1 MKDFMKE
8 SISKFKW
15 EFGRWGG
22 SLNIVDEVVVID
34 RKDDFS
40 ECISCKDGRC

>member
-8 SISKFKW
+8 SISKFEW
-15 EFGRWGG
+15 EFGRRSG

-40 ECISCKDGRC
+40 